1 MPAVGSRFYS
11 EFGQAILLKEP
22 SVKVFSA
29 HLDNLNK
36 LYVNQIHML
45 LSTEQQITKALPTMI
60 DKATDTQ
67 LKQAFQSHLQETRVH
82 IERLETILNESGE
95 EPKATKCKVLEALVE
110 EAEDLVGAATDESV
124 RDAALISAAQR
135 VEHYEIAV
143 YGAVR
148 NFAQLLG
155 KPRQADLLDR
165 TANEEGHADHLLTEI
180 SNRLNAVAQRA
191 A

>member
-1 MPAVGSRFYS
+1 MVNIWIN
-11 EFGQAILLKEP
+11 EFFLKEP
-22 SVKVFSA
+22 PMKVFSA

-36 LYVNQIHML
+36 LYVNQLHML
-45 LSTEQQITKALPTMI
+45 LSTEQQIAKALPTMV

-82 IERLETILNESGE
+82 IERLEIILTESGE

-110 EAEDLVGAATDESV
+110 EAEDLVGDATDESV
-124 RDAALISAAQR
+124 RDAALITAAQR

-155 KPRQADLLDR
+155 KPRQADLLDQ
-165 TANEEGHADHLLTEI
+165 TAKEEGHADHLLTEI
-180 SNRLNAVAQRA
+180 SNRLNVVAQKA